1 MPVWLAA
8 EARVGERTEKQA
20 CPSSLT
26 GSIWEIKRYALH
38 DGPGIRTTIFL
49 KGCPLRCR
57 WCCNPESQCS
67 ETEIAWLEENC
78 TRCDL
83 CLRICPTEAISLDEQ
98 GKRLICTEQCDRCG
112 LCAERCPGDAL
123 QLLGKR
129 VAVDE
134 VLREVAKDSV
144 FYSRSQGGL
153 TLSGGEPAFQPE
165 FASEILRRYKIEERG
180 QHTAIE
186 TCGHVAWP
194 HLNLV
199 LEHTDLVLYDIKV
212 MDPEEHRRF
221 TGVDNELILENVV
234 RIAEMG
240 KQLIIRVPLIPGHND
255 NRENIRRTAGFVR
268 ELPRV
273 EELHLLPY
281 HRLGEPKYPRLG
293 REYTMQGTAALPQE
307 QVDALRRMVESFGLR
322 VRIGG

>member
-1 MPVWLAA
+1 MIL
-8 EARVGERTEKQA
+8 
-20 CPSSLT
+20 PSSLA

-38 DGPGIRTTIFL
+38 DGPGIRTTVFL
-49 KGCPLRCR
+49 KGCPLRCL

-67 ETEIAWLEENC
+67 ETEISWLQENC
-78 TRCDL
+78 IGCDH
-83 CLRICPTEAISLDEQ
+83 CLHVCPAEAISLDEQ
-98 GKRLICTEQCDRCG
+98 GKRLIHTEQCDLCG

-123 QLLGKR
+123 QMLGKR
-129 VAVDE
+129 VTVDE

-153 TLSGGEPAFQPE
+153 TLSGGEPALQPE

-180 QHTAIE
+180 RHTAIE
-186 TCGHVAWP
+186 TCGHVPWP
-194 HLNLV
+194 HLSQV

-212 MDPEEHRRF
+212 MDSEEHRRS
-221 TGVDNELILENVV
+221 TGVDNGLILENVV
-234 RIAEMG
+234 RIARMG

-255 NRENIRRTAGFVR
+255 TIENIRRTSSFAR
-268 ELPRV
+268 ELPGV

-293 REYTMQGTAALPQE
+293 REYALQGTAALLPE
-307 QVDALRRMVESFGLR
+307 QVDALRRVVEAYGLR